1 MLQFLVRSLNGY
13 DVVHPDKFEL
23 HTLIFVFFFS
33 VNYLFRLTNYPVTKT
48 QINFSI
54 TKNLSYWEQL
64 FPLHILLFRLP
75 TFMKFLFC
83 QLTKSKTLAPNPNP
97 KPLHHPQTALTP
109 ILRVPSIFVVNLYC
123 IGPTPTLSLI
133 RFVVVFEF
141 VLLLMDLGW

>member
-54 TKNLSYWEQL
+54 TKNISYWEQL

-83 QLTKSKTLAPNPNP
+83 QLTKSKTLAPPPDCTHTHP
-97 KPLHHPQTALTP
+97 KSSKHLCRQSVLHRPHPHP
-109 ILRVPSIFVVNLYC
+109 IVDSFC
-123 IGPTPTLSLI
+123 CC
-133 RFVVVFEF
+133 F
-141 VLLLMDLGW
+141 